1 MRLDFNKIQY
11 LCSWDDVVEIHTRES
26 LYEQYKD
33 SNLYDDD
40 NNDWGFDND
49 DNCDLTFPQILDKF
63 DALFEVGEWHLYKQN
78 AKRVQ
83 NDNMIIQRI
92 W

>member
-1 MRLDFNKIQY
+1 MNLDINKIQY
-11 LCSWDDVVEIHTRES
+11 LCSWEDVVEIHTRES

-40 NNDWGFDND
+40 NNGWGFDND
-49 DNCDLTFPQILDKF
+49 DNYDLTFPQILDKF